1 MNNILEAIGKT
12 PLVKINNIAK
22 DLKCQLYAKCEF
34 LNPGGSVKDRIAYNM
49 IKKARSE
56 GKIKPGDTLI
66 EPTSGNTGLG
76 IAMAGA
82 VLGYKVIIV
91 MPEKMSIEKELVL
104 RALGAEIIRTAT
116 EVSFDDP
123 RSHISVARKMQKQIP
138 NSHILDQYA
147 NPNNPDTHV
156 RHTAQEILDQIDVV
170 DMLVAGVG
178 TGGTITGI
186 AKCFKKKNPSCIIV
200 GVDPE
205 GSILAGGTEVA
216 PYNVEGIG
224 YDFIPKVLDRSLI
237 DVWVKTNDKD
247 SFNMAKKIISQEG
260 LLCGGSSGSAMCGAL
275 KAATSLNENQ
285 SCVVILPDSARNYL
299 NKFLD
304 PKWMKANNF
313 I

>member
-1 MNNILEAIGKT
+1 MNNILEAVGKT
-12 PLVKINNIAK
+12 PLVKINNITK
-22 DLKCQLYAKCEF
+22 DLQCRLYAKCEF

-49 IKKARSE
+49 IQKARSE

-91 MPEKMSIEKELVL
+91 MPEKMSLEKELVL
-104 RALGAEIIRTAT
+104 KALGAEIIRTPS
-116 EVSFDDP
+116 EVPFDDP
-123 RSHISVARKMQKQIP
+123 KSHISVAHKMQKQIP
-138 NSHILDQYA
+138 NSYILDQYA
-147 NPNNPDTHV
+147 NPNNPDTHFQN
-156 RHTAQEILDQIDVV
+156 TAQEILDHIDV

-186 AKCFKKKNPSCIIV
+186 AKKLKNKNPNCIIV

-216 PYNVEGIG
+216 QYNVEGIG
-224 YDFIPKVLDRSLI
+224 YDFIPKVLKRSLI

-247 SFNMAKKIISQEG
+247 SFNMAKEILRKEG

-275 KAATSLNENQ
+275 KAAKKLNKNQ
-285 SCVVILPDSARNYL
+285 NCVVILPDSARNYL

-304 PKWMKANNF
+304 PKWMQANNF